1 MEKVQTMQ
9 DMMDLMDQMG
19 DSFKIPRKGDVLK
32 GKVVQVNHEEV
43 VVNIGYKSDG
53 IVPKKEIASDPDS
66 FDMSQIKEDQEIDV
80 YVMRSDD
87 GEGNVL
93 LSMKRVSMFKDWD
106 ELEELMNQD
115 TTIQVRTSEAVKGG
129 VVAYYKE
136 VRGFIPA
143 SHLAIGYVKDLNEFV
158 GKTIDVKIIEFNKTK
173 RKIVFS
179 RKVIDEVQLSD
190 KKEKLWKTIENGQ
203 VIKGEVKRITNFGV
217 FVDIGGV
224 DGLVHISE
232 LSWGRVKSPKEVV
245 KVGDTVDVKILNA
258 NPETEKVSLSMKQVN
273 NDPWASFSSRY
284 EVGGV
289 YMSRVVNLTDFG
301 AFVELEPGIEG
312 LVHISQISHKRVE
325 KPSDELKVGEEHEVK
340 ILEADS
346 EAKKLK
352 LSMKTSADEETEES
366 SEVEEVAETE
376 VEEVAKEVVDDATTE
391 EVTEVVEETPVVD
404 ETQEETEDSDD
415 TDNKES
421 DEA

>member
-9 DMMDLMDQMG
+9 DMMNLMDQMG

-32 GKVVQVNHEEV
+32 GKVVQVNHEEI

-53 IVPKKEIASDPDS
+53 IVPKKEIASDPDL
-66 FDMSQIKEDQEIDV
+66 FDITKIKEDQEIDV

-106 ELEELMNQD
+106 ELEELMNND
-115 TTIQVRTSEAVKGG
+115 TVIKVRTSEAVKGG

-158 GKTIDVKIIEFNKTK
+158 GKTIEVKIIEFNKTK

-179 RKVIDEVQLSD
+179 RKVIDEVLLTAQ
-190 KKEKLWKTIENGQ
+190 KEKLWKTIENGQ
-203 VIKGEVKRITNFGV
+203 IIKGEVKRITNFGV

-232 LSWGRVKSPKEVV
+232 LSWGRVKSPKEIV

-258 NPETEKVSLSMKQVN
+258 NSETEKVSLSMKQVKS
-273 NDPWASFSSRY
+273 DPWATFSSRY

-289 YMSRVVNLTDFG
+289 YPSKVVNLTDFG
-301 AFVELEPGIEG
+301 AFVELEAGIEG
-312 LVHISQISHKRVE
+312 LVHISQISDKRVE
-325 KPSDELKVGEEHEVK
+325 KPSDELKVGEERDVK

-352 LSMKTSADEETEES
+352 LSMKLSSDAEETSEES
-366 SEVEEVAETE
+366 ETNEVENETNNVEVANEVVEDTQEVVETAE
-376 VEEVAKEVVDDATTE
+376 VEVDDAETKDK
-391 EVTEVVEETPVVD
+391 VEAE
-404 ETQEETEDSDD
+404 
-415 TDNKES
+415 K
-421 DEA
+421 

>member
-1 MEKVQTMQ
+1 MENKKETMQ
-9 DMMDLMDQMG
+9 DMMDLMDSMG
-19 DSFKIPRKGDVLK
+19 DSFRIPKKGDVLK
-32 GKVVQVNHEEV
+32 GKVVQVNREEI

-53 IVPKKEIASDPDS
+53 IVTKKEIASNPDS
-66 FDMSQIKEDQEIDV
+66 FDLNDIKEDQEIDV

-106 ELEELMNQD
+106 ELEELMNAD
-115 TTIQVRTSEAVKGG
+115 KIVKVRTSEAVKGG

-158 GKTIDVKIIEFNKTK
+158 GKTVEVKIIEFNKNK
-173 RKIVFS
+173 KKIVFS
-179 RKVIDEVQLSD
+179 RKVIDEVLLTA
-190 KKEKLWKTIENGQ
+190 KKEELWKTIENEQ
-203 VIKGEVKRITNFGV
+203 IIKGEVKRITNFGV

-245 KVGDTVDVKILNA
+245 KVGDIVDVKILNA
-258 NPETEKVSLSMKQVN
+258 NPETEKVSLSMKQVKS
-273 NDPWASFSSRY
+273 DPWATFADRY
-284 EVGGV
+284 EVGGT
-289 YMSRVVNLTDFG
+289 YHSKVVNLTDFG

-325 KPSDELKVGEEHEVK
+325 KPSDELKVGEEHEVR

-346 EAKKLK
+346 AAKKLK
-352 LSMKTSADEETEES
+352 LSMKNSD
-366 SEVEEVAETE
+366 EVEKVET
-376 VEEVAKEVVDDATTE
+376 VDKEVNE
-391 EVTEVVEETPVVD
+391 EIPVENVPADVEETV
-404 ETQEETEDSDD
+404 ENE
-415 TDNKES
+415 
-421 DEA
+421 